1 MFLYFSDNKETKH
14 KKKGVFYEET
24 LPENA
29 VIFGSTTL
37 KKYSGGPA
45 DYMKIGTKRY
55 CIDEPVNERDVIGYI
70 PVVAEKYPSTPSDK
84 TDPAA
89 NKCGYIQVK
98 EGFPFLIYLLPILL
112 LLILL
117 VLIVHSVGGDGIF
130 KKDVVLP
137 EKKHELPIGIIENKE
152 QVKEPENIQNP
163 VQTLDSTREPEKED
177 KNTPVAV
184 LPMNPVVVSG
194 NKPVAKPVSVIT
206 SSLIEDTSATTLSV
220 PAPVSDVSSGDVRSV
235 SDGNAN

>member
-117 VLIVHSVGGDGIF
+117 VLIVHSVGGSGSY
-130 KKDVVLP
+130 KKNVVLP
-137 EKKHELPIGIIENKE
+137 DNKHDLPTMMLESK
-152 QVKEPENIQNP
+152 
-163 VQTLDSTREPEKED
+163 
-177 KNTPVAV
+177 KNTEEP
-184 LPMNPVVVSG
+184 
-194 NKPVAKPVSVIT
+194 NKIQDSIQT
-206 SSLIEDTSATTLSV
+206 
-220 PAPVSDVSSGDVRSV
+220 PAPT
-235 SDGNAN
+235 

>member
-1 MFLYFSDNKETKH
+1 MVLYFSDNKETEH
-14 KKKGVFYEET
+14 KKKGVFYEGT

-45 DYMKIGTKRY
+45 DYMKISTKRY

-117 VLIVHSVGGDGIF
+117 VLIVRSVEGNGIF

-137 EKKHELPIGIIENKE
+137 DIKHELPAEIIKNNETM
-152 QVKEPENIQNP
+152 KEPEKIQDP
-163 VQTLDSTREPEKED
+163 VQTPAPTKEPEKEE
-177 KNTPVAV
+177 KNTPLAV
-184 LPMNPVVVSG
+184 SLWIRSLSPGINPSQ
-194 NKPVAKPVSVIT
+194 N
-206 SSLIEDTSATTLSV
+206 
-220 PAPVSDVSSGDVRSV
+220 R
-235 SDGNAN
+235 